1 MQHAFNLD
9 RATIMRTVIKGTPVQ
24 WARARGGGGDPSG
37 NGGGGS
43 RQKSYFTAPAQARY
57 KSLCKDEGNLAM
69 LQARARREHNGKPVP
84 LGVPVIFEA
93 LVFLPIPP
101 SFTKAEELA
110 ARTGMLRPTG
120 KPDLDN
126 WMKLPMDALE
136 GIVYANDSQV
146 VGFGDSGIW
155 YAEKPRLELH
165 IYHAPLGPPTD
176 WSAIDEAILN
186 LRTLVSANTPKASAY
201 TLAMLAAVNGGK
213 PVTPVDLI
221 DHIRTMLG
229 LAIVRPSTETEL
241 L

>member
-9 RATIMRTVIKGTPVQ
+9 RATIMRTTIAGPPVQ
-24 WARARGGGGDPSG
+24 WARARVAGVLPGATSQ
-37 NGGGGS
+37 
-43 RQKSYFTAPAQARY
+43 QKQASFFTAKTQARY

-176 WSAIDEAILN
+176 WSAIDEALLD
-186 LRTLVSANTPKASAY
+186 LRALVTPNAPKGWAY
-201 TLAMLAAVNGGK
+201 THTKLAAANGGE
-213 PVTPVDLI
+213 PVAPVDVV
-221 DHIRTMLG
+221 DRIRTALG

-241 L
+241 F